1 MYNSLI
7 KKISLI
13 VAVILLAVSQS
24 YSLSAIRNAWVW
36 YGGEWVKATVCSIGG
51 KTGESNGVITAD
63 PPWTIAFADG
73 TFANGN
79 SALEIYGVLG
89 GPKPKEN
96 PEKEEKVANK
106 ANSTKSFSSYLV
118 SVESDNRFNIKIV
131 DVESNVEVLKENN
144 INAFAEKPGNRI
156 NYSGLYIMKIDYED
170 EELEDEEVMFSV
182 GEDSTISK

>member
-1 MYNSLI
+1 MYDNLF
-7 KKISLI
+7 KKILL
-13 VAVILLAVSQS
+13 VLVMCFLAVSQA
-24 YSLSAIRNAWVW
+24 YSLSKINNAWVW
-36 YGGEWVKATVCSIGG
+36 YNKQWVKATVCSIGG
-51 KTGESNGVITAD
+51 KTGESNGVITAY

-182 GEDSTISK
+182 GECSTISK

>member
-36 YGGEWVKATVCSIGG
+36 YGGEWVKATVYSLGG

-79 SALEIYGVLG
+79 KILEIFGVLK
-89 GPKPKEN
+89 GPKPKHN
-96 PEKEEKVANK
+96 PEKEEKVANQ
-106 ANSTKSFSSYLV
+106 NGSTKSFSSYLV
-118 SVESDNRFNIKIV
+118 LVESENQFNIKIV
-131 DVESNVEVLKENN
+131 DVEFGVEVLKENN

-156 NYSGLYIMKIDYED
+156 KYSTLYIMKIDYKD

-182 GEDSTISK
+182 GEDSSISK